1 MIKNYF
7 KTALRNI
14 FRTKAFSLINIIG
27 LAIGMAGTLLIMM
40 YITSELSF
48 ENFHKNRKHIYRV
61 DVDFGDEGSKMTFA
75 GAMQALG
82 PALVENYPEVDN
94 AVRLEQD
101 DHPKF
106 EYKNKTFLE
115 QNSFFADPAVFEI
128 FSFTMLAGSPK
139 TALNEPF
146 SIVVTEESAK
156 KIFGEESPLG
166 KTLLYNSEF
175 SLKVTGIMKNIPA
188 NTHLKCDYL
197 LSFSS
202 LELLGRIH
210 DTPWNIFGDTYTY
223 LLLKDNTKVENFVPK
238 IHGLLEKNTS
248 KDFAN
253 MISFNLLK
261 LTDIHMKSKAIVGL
275 GPKGNMTYVY
285 VFSSVAVLILL
296 IACFNFMNLST
307 ARSLKRKKEVGMRK
321 VLGANRS
328 QLIRQ
333 FLGESLILTLIAMVL
348 AVILFE
354 LLYPVLNTFLENS
367 LTTGQDNLM
376 YLFLMVP
383 LVVIIVGGIAGSYPA
398 FYLSKYRP
406 LHALTTQFSP
416 VLKHSGFRKILV
428 ITQFTMAIILLIG
441 TTVIF
446 KQLNFMKN
454 SDLGFKKEN
463 VVLVNFRPRAP
474 EFSGKYP
481 VLLNQ
486 FQQLPQVLD
495 VAGAYT
501 VPGRFSKENK
511 SIQNRSD
518 SSAEKFS
525 IQAISV
531 DFDYVTA
538 MGMEIV
544 EGRNFSRDFLTD
556 EDSGML
562 LNQEAVRKMS
572 LDDPVGTKFF
582 VPGSGGPKEMAV
594 IGVVKDFNVYSLK
607 QKISPLMLYI
617 NPNYFYN
624 IAVRIQP
631 EDTQNTLAA
640 LESTWNS
647 VVPDTLFEYDFLEN
661 SYDRLYLSEEKIS
674 QLLTLFSGLGIFVAC
689 LGLFGLTSFMTEQR
703 HKEIGIRKVLGADI
717 SRIVLLLSQDFTKN
731 VLYANLFAWP
741 LAYYAASQWLKSYAY
756 RMSISPLIFLAAGA
770 AVLSIALL
778 TVSFQ
783 VARAALANPVDT
795 LRNE

>member
-1 MIKNYF
+1 MFKNYV
-7 KTALRNI
+7 KTAVRNI
-14 FRTKAFSLINIIG
+14 FRTKVFSLINILG
-27 LAIGMAGTLLIMM
+27 LAIGMAGTLLILM

-61 DVDFGDEGSKMTFA
+61 NVEFGDEGSKMTFA

-82 PALVENYPEVDN
+82 PALVENFPEVDN
-94 AVRLEQD
+94 AVRFEQD

-106 EYKNKTFLE
+106 EYNNKTFLE
-115 QNSFFADPAVFEI
+115 QNSFFADPAVFDI
-128 FSFTMLAGSPK
+128 FSFTMLEGNPE
-139 TALNEPF
+139 TALIEPF
-146 SIVVTEESAK
+146 SIVITEDSAQ
-156 KIFGEESPLG
+156 KIFGEESPFG

-175 SLKVTGIMKNIPA
+175 SVKVTGIMKNIPS

-202 LELLGRIH
+202 LESLGRVP
-210 DTPWNIFGDTYTY
+210 DMPWNVFGDTYTY
-223 LLLKDNTKVENFVPK
+223 LLLKDNTRADNFLPK
-238 IHGLLEKNTS
+238 IHELLEKNTS
-248 KDFAN
+248 ENFAN
-253 MISFNLLK
+253 MITFNLLK
-261 LTDIHMKSKAIVGL
+261 LTDIHMKSKAIVEL
-275 GPKGNMTYVY
+275 GPRGNMTYVY

-321 VLGANRS
+321 VLGASRS

-333 FLGESLILTLIAMVL
+333 FLGESLILTLISMVL

-354 LLYPVLNTFLENS
+354 LFYPVLNTFLDNS
-367 LTTGQDNLM
+367 LTTGQQNLL

-398 FYLSKYRP
+398 FYLSKYRS
-406 LHALTTQFSP
+406 LHALTNQFSP
-416 VLKHSGFRKILV
+416 ILKRSGFRKILV
-428 ITQFTMAIILLIG
+428 ITQFTIAIILVIG

-454 SDLGFKKEN
+454 SDLGFKKDN

-486 FQQLPQVLD
+486 FRQHPQVLD

-501 VPGRFSKENK
+501 FPGRFSKETK
-511 SIQNRSD
+511 YIQNRSG
-518 SSAEKFS
+518 SSEESLS

-544 EGRNFSRDFLTD
+544 DGRNFSRDFLTD
-556 EDSGML
+556 EESGML
-562 LNQEAVRKMS
+562 VNQEAVRRMS
-572 LDDPVGTKFF
+572 LDNPVGTKFL
-582 VPGSGGPKEMAV
+582 VPGSGGLKEKTI

-607 QKISPLMLYI
+607 QKIEPLMLYI
-617 NPNYFYN
+617 NPNYFFN

-640 LESTWNS
+640 LENTWNN

-661 SYDRLYLSEEKIS
+661 SYDRMYLSEEKIS

-689 LGLFGLTSFMTEQR
+689 LGLFGLTSYMTEQR
-703 HKEIGIRKVLGADI
+703 RKEIGIRKVLGADI

-756 RMSISPLIFLAAGA
+756 RMSISPWIFLGAGA

-783 VARAALANPVDT
+783 AARAALANPVDT

>member
-1 MIKNYF
+1 MFKNYV
-7 KTALRNI
+7 KTAVRNI

-27 LAIGMAGTLLIMM
+27 LAIGMAGTLLILM

-61 DVDFGDEGSKMTFA
+61 YVEFGDEGNKMTFA

-82 PALVENYPEVDN
+82 PALVENFPEVDN
-94 AVRLEQD
+94 AVRFEQD
-101 DHPKF
+101 DHSKF
-106 EYKNKTFLE
+106 EYNNKTFLE
-115 QNSFFADPAVFEI
+115 KNLFFADPAVFEI
-128 FSFTMLAGSPK
+128 FSFTMLEGSPQ

-146 SIVVTEESAK
+146 SIVITEESAQK
-156 KIFGEESPLG
+156 LFGEESPLG
-166 KTLLYNSEF
+166 KMLLYNSEF
-175 SLKVTGIMKNIPA
+175 PVKVTGIMKNLPS

-202 LELLGRIH
+202 LESLGRIH
-210 DTPWNIFGDTYTY
+210 DRPWNVFGDTYTY
-223 LLLKDNTKVENFVPK
+223 LLLKDNTKIENFVPK
-238 IHGLLEKNTS
+238 IHGLLKKNTS
-248 KDFAN
+248 EDFAN

-261 LTDIHMKSKAIVGL
+261 LTDIHMKSKAIVEL
-275 GPKGNMTYVY
+275 GPRGNMTYVY

-321 VLGANRS
+321 VLGASRS
-328 QLIRQ
+328 QLVRQ
-333 FLGESLILTLIAMVL
+333 FLGESLILTLLAMVL

-354 LLYPVLNTFLENS
+354 LFYPVLNTFLENS
-367 LTTGQDNLM
+367 LTIRQQNLL

-383 LVVIIVGGIAGSYPA
+383 LVVIIVGVIAGSYPA

-406 LHALTTQFSP
+406 IHALTNRFSP
-416 VLKHSGFRKILV
+416 VLKRSGFRRILV

-454 SDLGFKKEN
+454 SDLGFNKDN
-463 VVLVNFRPRAP
+463 VVLVNFKPRAP

-486 FQQLPQVLD
+486 FRQHPQVLD

-501 VPGRFSKENK
+501 VPGRFSKETK
-511 SIQNRSD
+511 YIQNRSG
-518 SSAEKFS
+518 SSEESLS

-531 DFDYVTA
+531 DFDYVMA

-544 EGRNFSRDFLTD
+544 DGRNFSRDFLTD
-556 EDSGML
+556 EETGML
-562 LNQEAVRKMS
+562 VNQEAVQKMG
-572 LDDPVGTKFF
+572 LDDPVGTKFL
-582 VPGSGGPKEMAV
+582 VPGSEGLKEKTI

-607 QKISPLMLYI
+607 QKIEPLMLYI

-647 VVPDTLFEYDFLEN
+647 VLPDTLFEFDFLEN
-661 SYDRLYLSEEKIS
+661 SYERMYLSEEKIG

-689 LGLFGLTSFMTEQR
+689 LGLFGLTSYMTEQR

-756 RMSISPLIFLAAGA
+756 RMSISPWIFLAAGA

-783 VARAALANPVDT
+783 AVKAALANPVDT
-795 LRNE
+795 LRN

>member
-1 MIKNYF
+1 MLKNYV

-61 DVDFGDEGSKMTFA
+61 GVEFGDEGSKMTFA

-82 PALVENYPEVDN
+82 PALVENFPEVDN
-94 AVRLEQD
+94 AVRFEQD

-106 EYKNKTFLE
+106 EYNNKTFLE
-115 QNSFFADPAVFEI
+115 QNSFFADPAVFDI
-128 FSFTMLAGSPK
+128 FSFTMLEGSPE
-139 TALNEPF
+139 TALIEPF
-146 SIVVTEESAK
+146 SIVITEDSAQ
-156 KIFGEESPLG
+156 KIFGEESPFG

-175 SLKVTGIMKNIPA
+175 SVKVTGIMKNIPS

-202 LELLGRIH
+202 LESLGRIP
-210 DTPWNIFGDTYTY
+210 DMPWNVFGDTYTY
-223 LLLKDNTKVENFVPK
+223 LRLKDNTRVDNFLPK
-238 IHGLLEKNTS
+238 IHELLEKNTS
-248 KDFAN
+248 ENFAN
-253 MISFNLLK
+253 MITFNLLK
-261 LTDIHMKSKAIVGL
+261 LTDIHMKSKAIVEL
-275 GPKGNMTYVY
+275 GPRGNMTYVY

-333 FLGESLILTLIAMVL
+333 FLGESLILTLISMVL

-354 LLYPVLNTFLENS
+354 LFYPVLNTFLDNS
-367 LTTGQDNLM
+367 LTIGQQNLL
-376 YLFLMVP
+376 YLLLMVP
-383 LVVIIVGGIAGSYPA
+383 LVVLIVGGIAGSYPA

-406 LHALTTQFSP
+406 LHALTNQFSP
-416 VLKHSGFRKILV
+416 VLRHSGFRKILV

-454 SDLGFKKEN
+454 SDLGFKKDN

-486 FQQLPQVLD
+486 FRQLPQVLD

-501 VPGRFSKENK
+501 VPGRFSKETK
-511 SIQNRSD
+511 YIQNRSG
-518 SSAEKFS
+518 SSEESLS

-544 EGRNFSRDFLTD
+544 DGRNFSRDFLTD
-556 EDSGML
+556 EESGML
-562 LNQEAVRKMS
+562 VNQEAVRRMS
-572 LDDPVGTKFF
+572 LDNPVGTKFL
-582 VPGSGGPKEMAV
+582 VPGSGGLKEKTI

-607 QKISPLMLYI
+607 QKIEPLMLYI
-617 NPNYFYN
+617 NPNYFFN

-640 LESTWNS
+640 LENTWNN

-661 SYDRLYLSEEKIS
+661 SYDRMYLSEEKIS
-674 QLLTLFSGLGIFVAC
+674 HLLTLFSGLGIFVAC
-689 LGLFGLTSFMTEQR
+689 LGLFGLTSYMTEQR

-756 RMSISPLIFLAAGA
+756 RMSISPWIFLGAGA

-783 VARAALANPVDT
+783 AARAALANPVDT